1 MTTSDLTE
9 KRLLL
14 DASNI
19 TKNCEGTQPTWI
31 WYSILVVA
39 SEYTQ
44 HSNPTDLHNSEAKMT
59 TPKMCINDIG
69 N

>member
-1 MTTSDLTE
+1 MPATLPRIA
-9 KRLLL
+9 KAHR
-14 DASNI
+14 
-19 TKNCEGTQPTWI
+19 PTWI

-39 SEYTQ
+39 SQYTQ
-44 HSNPTDLHNSEAKMT
+44 HSNPTHLHNSEAKMT